1 MKIILQ
7 DQATGLILFINDDS
21 RTIMSL
27 KSICLDTNINF
38 LFPNRNKE
46 FYNLIDEQFVY
57 SSNYT
62 IRMNKLTELD
72 SISESLLAKKELT
85 FIKGNVLRI
94 LFNCANVLMDQ
105 SNFFI
110 NENISSI
117 ISNLDIDSKYLTEYS
132 YVRKMSKEQCLKEL
146 QLKNETYITNCI
158 KSQAAIDK
166 FVEQCYFIENKN
178 QADDLKKEITSYFFR
193 IA

>member
-72 SISESLLAKKELT
+72 SISESLSAKKELT

-94 LFNCANVLMDQ
+94 LFNKILVD
-105 SNFFI
+105 
-110 NENISSI
+110 
-117 ISNLDIDSKYLTEYS
+117 
-132 YVRKMSKEQCLKEL
+132 
-146 QLKNETYITNCI
+146 
-158 KSQAAIDK
+158 
-166 FVEQCYFIENKN
+166 
-178 QADDLKKEITSYFFR
+178 
-193 IA
+193 

>member
-1 MKIILQ
+1 
-7 DQATGLILFINDDS
+7 
-21 RTIMSL
+21 
-27 KSICLDTNINF
+27 
-38 LFPNRNKE
+38 
-46 FYNLIDEQFVY
+46 
-57 SSNYT
+57 
-62 IRMNKLTELD
+62 
-72 SISESLLAKKELT
+72 
-85 FIKGNVLRI
+85 
-94 LFNCANVLMDQ
+94 MDQ